1 MRISVWS
8 SDVCSSD
15 LPGDLIGWDN
25 SSRNNGADHIA
36 VYLGDGM
43 MAEAPGTGGKVQ
55 IVPVSKNPD
64 FIRRVL
70 PEASSVSGIG
80 GVSQLGSTLSA
91 SAAGLS
97 PSTLYADLFTSAG
110 ARHGVDPKLLALV
123 AERSEEHTS
132 ELQSLM
138 R

>member
-70 PEASSVSGIG
+70 TEASSVSGIG
-80 GVSQLGSTLSA
+80 GVSQLWSTLSA
-91 SAAGLS
+91 SAAGIS
-97 PSTLYADLFTSAG
+97 PSPTFADLLDRESTRLNS
-110 ARHGVDPKLLALV
+110 RH
-123 AERSEEHTS
+123 
-132 ELQSLM
+132 
-138 R
+138 

>member
-97 PSTLYADLFTSAG
+97 PSTPYADLFT
-110 ARHGVDPKLLALV
+110 
-123 AERSEEHTS
+123 RSEEHTS
-132 ELQSLM
+132 ELPSLM
-138 R
+138 RIPYAD

>member
-1 MRISVWS
+1 MRRFGVELPRVSADQLRTGTPVAS
-8 SDVCSSD
+8 
-15 LPGDLIGWDN
+15 LAEAKPGDLIGWDN

-64 FIRRVL
+64 F
-70 PEASSVSGIG
+70 
-80 GVSQLGSTLSA
+80 
-91 SAAGLS
+91 
-97 PSTLYADLFTSAG
+97 
-110 ARHGVDPKLLALV
+110 
-123 AERSEEHTS
+123 RSEEHTS

-138 R
+138 RISDAVFS

>member
-80 GVSQLGSTLSA
+80 GVSQLGST
-91 SAAGLS
+91 
-97 PSTLYADLFTSAG
+97 P
-110 ARHGVDPKLLALV
+110 RP
-123 AERSEEHTS
+123 EEHTS

-138 R
+138 RISYAAFCLKKKNNKHVHTTTTTQSTKHNTQR